1 MTDAETVRWAGV
13 AVGAL
18 LVAAAVALALVMS
31 AAADGRL
38 GPNRWAGMRTK
49 VTMSGPRQWRA
60 AHEAALGPSMVA
72 AVGLGLAG
80 LLAIIVP
87 DPFVMI
93 GVVLAGAVWTIVWAM
108 VGLARGEQA
117 ARDVSRRRRVD

>member
-1 MTDAETVRWAGV
+1 MTEAETVRWAGV
-13 AVGAL
+13 AVGAFFV
-18 LVAAAVALALVMS
+18 VAAVGLVLVMS

-60 AHEAALGPSMVA
+60 AHEAALGPSVVA

-80 LLAIIVP
+80 LVAVVVP
-87 DPFVMI
+87 DPFVMV
-93 GVVLAGAVWTIVWAM
+93 GVVLAGAVWTVVWAM

-117 ARDVSRRRRVD
+117 ARDVSRRRSAG